1 MTDQMR
7 NWLTRGAMALAIFI
21 VGALLGWIVRGP
33 GHDAKVARILMYQDW
48 RVLCP
53 AEKDEKGS
61 CSMTSE
67 FVDQRSGTRLAD
79 LTFGRDNGKQ
89 ILAIKVPLT
98 VLIPAGVGVQLGTET
113 QTFQYATCAP
123 DGCLAFAP
131 VDDKLMASFATAK
144 SISLIVTAS
153 QNGKSV
159 ALPMSVQGYSDAAEA
174 LNTAEARRHSWWR
187 RLWS

>member
-7 NWLTRGAMALAIFI
+7 NWLTRGAMALAVFI

-33 GHDAKVARILMYQDW
+33 GHDTKVARILMYQDW

-53 AEKDEKGS
+53 TDTEEKGS

-67 FVDQRSGTRLAD
+67 LLDPRSGTQLAS
-79 LTFGRDNGKQ
+79 LTFAHDADKRV
-89 ILAIKVPLT
+89 LVIKVPLT
-98 VLIPAGVGVQLGTET
+98 VLIPAGVGIQFGTDT

-123 DGCLAFAP
+123 DGCIAFAP
-131 VDDKLMASFATAK
+131 IDDKLLASFSGAK
-144 SISLIVTAS
+144 SISVVVTAS
-153 QNGKSV
+153 QNGKTV
-159 ALPMSVQGYSDAAEA
+159 ALPMSVRGYPDALES